1 MRKSIFMYL
10 AVTIV
15 VAVVLLFSTD
25 LILKE
30 ETAAGYSLK
39 FYYLDSINKS
49 DSIKDMGIFQ
59 LNKKFDNLEENYL
72 ELHHDAILVDSHN
85 DFIWQV
91 YKKGVDFGR
100 DNRST
105 QSDLPKFIEGGVD
118 VQVFA
123 VWIPTNKVRQSYA
136 FTIAQVDRLKGI
148 EEENIEEF
156 EFAYSYE
163 DMKRILEE
171 KKVCGL
177 IGIEGGTAIENNLDN
192 INEFYE
198 LGVRYIGLTWNN
210 SNNIGT
216 SARNEHKKGIEG
228 GLTEFGVEVV
238 KRMNEVGMLIDVSHL
253 GEDTFWDV
261 IEVTKNPIIASHSNC
276 YSIHPHYRNLNDEQ
290 IKAIADGGGVIDVN
304 FHNGFLGAATV
315 DKIVDHIDYIK
326 EFVGVDYVGIGSD
339 FDGGINPPVDLY
351 DATQYP
357 ELTRELVERGYTEEE
372 IRKILGLNFIRVF
385 KQVCG

>member
-15 VAVVLLFSTD
+15 IALVLLFSTD

-39 FYYLDSINKS
+39 FYYLDSVNKS
-49 DSIKDMGIFQ
+49 DSIKDMGVFQ

-72 ELHHDAILVDSHN
+72 ELHQDAILVDSHN

-123 VWIPTNKVRQSYA
+123 VWIPTKKVRQSYT
-136 FTIAQVDRLKGI
+136 FTIAQIDRLKKI

-156 EFAYSYE
+156 EFAYSFE
-163 DMKRILEE
+163 DMKGILEE
-171 KKVCGL
+171 KKICGL

-216 SARNEHKKGIEG
+216 SARDEHKKGLEG

-238 KRMNEVGMLIDVSHL
+238 KRMDEVGMLVDVSHL
-253 GEDTFWDV
+253 GEGSFWDV
-261 IEVTKNPIIASHSNC
+261 IEVTINPIIASHSNC
-276 YSIHPHYRNLNDEQ
+276 YSIHPHYRNLTDEQ
-290 IKAIADGGGVIDVN
+290 IKAIADGGGVINVN

-315 DKIVDHIDYIK
+315 AKIVITLI
-326 EFVGVDYVGIGSD
+326 
-339 FDGGINPPVDLY
+339 
-351 DATQYP
+351 
-357 ELTRELVERGYTEEE
+357 
-372 IRKILGLNFIRVF
+372 IL
-385 KQVCG
+385 